1 MFQLANLYEKKQ
13 HVGLNP
19 DMLLFRA
26 PPKEISRR
34 LHRLS
39 ACGTAAAPFL
49 SKNVPPARFLQ
60 VQTPSGSDIHAVH
73 ACGGKSAG
81 SALKAAM
88 CFRAKNRSIIKKIS
102 PTRKAELCFLCV
114 ISTKQM
120 QAQLFSIYMKRLQ
133 AMRLIC

>member
-1 MFQLANLYEKKQ
+1 MQKKQ
-13 HVGLNP
+13 HVGSNP
-19 DMLLFRA
+19 NMLFFCA
-26 PPKEISRR
+26 PPERISWR
-34 LHRLS
+34 LHRLPAYS
-39 ACGTAAAPFL
+39 TAAAPL
-49 SKNVPPARFLQ
+49 LAKNVPPARFLHA
-60 VQTPSGSDIHAVH
+60 QTLSGIHAVR
-73 ACGGKSAG
+73 ACGGKPAG

-102 PTRKAELCFLCV
+102 PTRKAKLCFLCV